1 MGLKNNVNQITN
13 SEFWKTGTLEF
24 YIASVMMLLMP
35 VYHWYLTPFMIL
47 WGLIWFLKIREKIS
61 DVHNAHP
68 LQKLLFFSFI
78 IFFTWQLIGM
88 FYSDDLN
95 DGLRNITLRLPLL
108 LFPLVLSSP
117 GDKIKRKIR
126 LLLNIFAFTT
136 FLFIVTCFIYAL
148 IRSLD
153 LEHAAITF
161 NPHPAEYPWLNYFY
175 GSYFAIFQHPSYLSM
190 YALLSAFIAF
200 ESFLKKSDSTLYSY
214 FWLLA
219 GIILLASVYLLSSRA
234 AILASIIIVPIYLIH
249 KFIQRDL
256 KKIGL
261 IGVGLCI
268 ILLFTIFTTN
278 PRFKSLLK
286 NESGKEL
293 IDKTRN
299 EARISLWESAYS
311 IIRDNLLI
319 GVGTGD
325 IQNELNK
332 VYVRSDNDE
341 LTKVENLN
349 THNQFLE
356 ITAENGII
364 GLILFLAIFVI
375 IIFISIRGRNLIY
388 LVFIAI
394 VFFSFLFETM
404 LNRLAGLAFFS
415 FFSFMLSDL
424 NKYNVK

>member
-1 MGLKNNVNQITN
+1 MFKQITN
-13 SEFWKTGTLEF
+13 SAFWRSGTLEF
-24 YIASVMMLLMP
+24 YIASAMMLLIP
-35 VYHWYLTPFMIL
+35 VYHWYLTPFMIF
-47 WGLIWFLKIREKIS
+47 WGIIWFLKFRGKIV
-61 DVHNAHP
+61 DINNKP
-68 LQKLLFFSFI
+68 RLQKLLFFSFI
-78 IFFTWQLIGM
+78 LFFIWQLIGM
-88 FYSDDLN
+88 FYSDDLK
-95 DGLRNITLRLPLL
+95 DGLRNISLRLPLL

-117 GDKIKRKIR
+117 GDKIKRNIK

-136 FLFIVTCFIYAL
+136 FLFIVACYIYAL

-153 LEHAAITF
+153 IEHAAITF

-200 ESFLKKSDSTLYSY
+200 ESFFDKSFFYSY
-214 FWLLA
+214 RYSWLLV
-219 GIILLASVYLLSSRA
+219 GIVLLASVYLLSSRA
-234 AILASIIIVPIYLIH
+234 AILASIVIVPLYLIY
-249 KFIQRDL
+249 KFMQGDL

-261 IGVGLCI
+261 TGIGLCI
-268 ILLFTIFTTN
+268 ILLFTVFVTN
-278 PRFKSLLK
+278 PRLKSLLK
-286 NESGKEL
+286 SETRKEL
-293 IDKTRN
+293 VDMARK
-299 EARISLWESAYS
+299 EARISLWQAAFSL
-311 IIRDNLLI
+311 IKNNLLI

-332 VYVRSDNDE
+332 VYVKSGNGE
-341 LTKVENLN
+341 LPKVENLN
-349 THNQFLE
+349 AHNQFLE
-356 ITAENGII
+356 IAAENGLI
-364 GLILFLAIFVI
+364 GLTLFLTIFLLMMV
-375 IIFISIRGRNLIY
+375 ISIEEHNIIY